1 MGRNRRTGGRRGEKG
16 GGGGVESGPPVV
28 TGRPGLMSKAN
39 MMLTFLQG
47 SAVWTARGPRGPSGL
62 QGPPSL
68 GIMHMNGPPHEYHPI
83 LPARPGPRLSAQSHM
98 TRGAVSPT
106 DSPTSADSFLSQHQS
121 STAGEE
127 DEVTRLHSEIT
138 RLWELLSSERR
149 CKLCEAGSD
158 KFFFIQ
164 VVFKIRRAAALLV
177 YLITL
182 L

>member
-1 MGRNRRTGGRRGEKG
+1 MGRNRRTGGRRGEKGG

-83 LPARPGPRLSAQSHM
+83 LPGRAPP
-98 TRGAVSPT
+98 
-106 DSPTSADSFLSQHQS
+106 
-121 STAGEE
+121 
-127 DEVTRLHSEIT
+127 
-138 RLWELLSSERR
+138 LSSESHDPRCREPDWQSDICRQFPVSASIIHSRR
-149 CKLCEAGSD
+149 GGRSHQTPFRNHSTLR
-158 KFFFIQ
+158 
-164 VVFKIRRAAALLV
+164 VVEFRE
-177 YLITL
+177 TL
-182 L
+182 QTLWSWFW